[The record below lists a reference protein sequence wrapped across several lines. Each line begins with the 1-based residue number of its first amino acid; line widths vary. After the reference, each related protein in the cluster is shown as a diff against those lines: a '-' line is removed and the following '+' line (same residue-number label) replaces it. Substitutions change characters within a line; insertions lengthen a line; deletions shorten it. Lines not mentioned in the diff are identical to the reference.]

1 MRGTKPTKRQKIF
14 LKEHRLNSDNWLICK
29 DTPTEMVIKHRMS
42 EKERILKKGWPTK
55 GGRGNA
61 E

>member
-14 LKEHRLNSDNWLICK
+14 LKERRLNSDNWLICK

-42 EKERILKKGWPTK
+42 EKERILKKG
-55 GGRGNA
+55 
-61 E
+61 